1 MVFLFQPPGFEGTD
15 HSGQDTAHYSH
26 HLCSHHF
33 RRKTDSSQ
41 NHSSIY
47 FCSLSH
53 QYEEAAICLE
63 ALTSHFQKERFHPIC
78 SDNLINA
85 ILDSKRQIAA
95 RYNIRTS
102 FQLLLPENSAIENSD
117 HSSIFFNLM
126 DNGIESCRASNSPD
140 PFIQITAK
148 PTANF
153 LTIHMLNSKNPPKN
167 STPKHAR
174 PIPGLMV
181 SALLSLKKLH
191 PYTTAAASGSIRVFF
206 YILIF
211 FAPENGV

>member
-53 QYEEAAICLE
+53 QYEEAAVCLE
-63 ALTSHFQKERFHPIC
+63 ALTSRFQKERFHPIC

-85 ILDSKRQIAA
+85 ILDSKRQIAT

-102 FQLLLPENSAIENSD
+102 FQLLLPENSAIESSD
-117 HSSIFFNLM
+117 LSSIFFNLM
-126 DNGIESCRASNSPD
+126 DNGLEACRASNSPD
-140 PFIQITAK
+140 LFIQITAK

-153 LTIHMLNSKNPPKN
+153 LTIHMLNSKDPAQKFNHKT
-167 STPKHAR
+167 STADSCQY
-174 PIPGLMV
+174 M
-181 SALLSLKKLH
+181 
-191 PYTTAAASGSIRVFF
+191 
-206 YILIF
+206 
-211 FAPENGV
+211 